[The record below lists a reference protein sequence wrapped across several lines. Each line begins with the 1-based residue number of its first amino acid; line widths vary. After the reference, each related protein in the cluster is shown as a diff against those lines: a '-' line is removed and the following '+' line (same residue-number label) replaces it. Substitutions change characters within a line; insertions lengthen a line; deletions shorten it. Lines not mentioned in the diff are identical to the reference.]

1 MRKYLLAAVAV
12 AAIASP
18 AAARDGTGYIGL
30 EGGLMFPSDMDIDGE
45 FLFEDPD
52 GVDFLE
58 SDIAELEF
66 NTGLDLD
73 LIGGYDFGGFRLEPA
88 EQSRDFQQR
97 TGTGRS
103 RHQAHGDRQGRRIVG
118 VRVHEHG
125 PGRRERQGDRDRR
138 RGVRCARALDRE
150 AALPAHEALRHRD
163 RLIVPAPG
171 THPQQAVPHGLKRL
185 HRKGAKERTDRREDS
200 LAPFPTMSSSF

>member
-30 EGGLMFPSDMDIDGE
+30 EGGLMFPSDMDIEGE

-73 LIGGYDFGGFRLEPA
+73 LIGGYDFGGFRLDA
-88 EQSRDFQQR
+88 ELGYKRASADDVDF
-97 TGTGRS
+97 
-103 RHQAHGDRQGRRIVG
+103 DDDFI
-118 VRVHEHG
+118 
-125 PGRRERQGDRDRR
+125 
-138 RGVRCARALDRE
+138 E
-150 AALPAHEALRHRD
+150 AVFDPFDQFPDGEF
-163 RLIVPAPG
+163 
-171 THPQQAVPHGLKRL
+171 
-185 HRKGAKERTDRREDS
+185 EDDIDV
-200 LAPFPTMSSSF
+200 